1 MTTDVFSFPF
11 HRTVMAMAACAACA
25 AAQAQ
30 TPTDEDKAE
39 QAATVTAT
47 VSAGLGVLDGSSAN
61 RAQFGQYNGLRD
73 TSNPVGLLGFEYS
86 LRNPAQSTW
95 VDFKGKDLALDT
107 RELDLLWKKPGHWK
121 LSADY
126 NELVR
131 TDPNAV
137 NTGMLGFGTTTPQV
151 MVLPD
156 GPGSGREFELKTKRT
171 ALGVGFSKTITR
183 SLQLDIDLKNEDKEG
198 ARLFGIGMNCPSPIA
213 PGCSG
218 TTGINTG
225 WATLLVPEPINSRH
239 SQIEARLSYAQEK
252 LRFNVGYYGSFY
264 RNANSTLNPVV
275 PGSLN
280 NPLGSLLPLNTG
292 LQSILNQPVALP
304 PDNQAHQ
311 LDLSGNYDFTGTTR
325 GTFKLGYARAT
336 QNNDFSNAG
345 LSGAPAGVSN
355 LDGQVDT
362 TLARL
367 GITSRPMPKLSLLAD
382 LRYEDKDDRTP
393 IRLYNIQGT
402 STYSNRNL
410 DNQKTQGKVQASW
423 QFSSDYRGTLRA
435 NYESIN
441 RGIFNPSS
449 AASGISALRQKTEE
463 TGVHADLRFRVS
475 ESASGTISASSSRR
489 DGSNWLRDNSGLGV
503 TEVTDPATGFLPT
516 AIFMPSLADRQ
527 RDKVKLLA
535 DWQPSEKLTLQ
546 FSAEAGKDKFS
557 TPSSYGLR
565 NTRMNQFSVDWGY
578 ALSYDWNLNGYASRS
593 LQTFDQSRPAG
604 YVMAFE
610 NTNIGAGLGVT
621 GKVSG
626 KLEIGGSVSYVD
638 DKNVYAQTLDAFAG
652 SDSAALLAA
661 TGGLPD
667 IVFRQTALKLFGKYA
682 LSKRSALRFDLVHQ
696 RTSTND
702 WAWGN
707 SGSSFAYSD
716 ATTVTQMPHQ
726 RATFIGITYVCQLL

>member
-1 MTTDVFSFPF
+1 MSTDVFSFPF
-11 HRTVMAMAACAACA
+11 HRTVIAMTACAACA

-30 TPTDEDKAE
+30 TPTDEDNAG
-39 QAATVTAT
+39 QAATVTTT

-73 TSNPVGLLGFEYS
+73 ANSVGLLGIEYS
-86 LRNPAQSTW
+86 LRNPAKSAW
-95 VDFKGKDLALDT
+95 VDFKGENLLLDT
-107 RELDLLWKKPGHWK
+107 RELGLVWKNPGQWK

-126 NELVR
+126 RELVH
-131 TDPNAV
+131 TDPNTI
-137 NTGMLGFGTTTPQV
+137 NTGMLGVGTTTPQV
-151 MVLPD
+151 IPLPA
-156 GPGSGREFELKTKRT
+156 GPGSGSDFDLKTKRT
-171 ALGVGFSKTITR
+171 GVGVGFVKQITR
-183 SLQLDIDLKNEDKEG
+183 ALQLDIDLKTEDKEG
-198 ARLFGIGMNCPSPIA
+198 ARLFGVGMNCPSPIA
-213 PGCSG
+213 PGCGG

-225 WATLLVPEPINSRH
+225 WGTLLVPEPINSRH

-264 RNANSTLNPVV
+264 RNANTTLNPVV

-280 NPLGSLLPLNTG
+280 NPLGSLLPLSTG

-311 LDLSGNYDFTGTTR
+311 LDLSGSYDFTGTTR
-325 GTFKLGYARAT
+325 GTFKLGYAKAT
-336 QNNDFSNAG
+336 QNDDFAAAG
-345 LSGAPAGVSN
+345 LGGAPAGVAN
-355 LDGQVDT
+355 LGGEINT

-382 LRYEDKDDRTP
+382 LRYEDKDDQTP
-393 IRLYNIQGT
+393 IHLYNIEGT
-402 STYSNRNL
+402 STYTNRNL
-410 DNQKTQGKVQASW
+410 PHHKTQGKLQASW
-423 QFSSDYRGTLRA
+423 QFSSDYRGTLGA
-435 NYESIN
+435 NYESID
-441 RGIFNPSS
+441 RGIFTASS

-463 TGVHADLRFRVS
+463 SGVSAELRRRMS
-475 ESASGTISASSSRR
+475 EEASGAISVSSSRR

-546 FSAEAGKDKFS
+546 LSAEAGKDKYS
-557 TPSSYGLR
+557 APSSYGLH
-565 NTRMNQFSVDWGY
+565 NTRMNQFSLDWGY
-578 ALSYDWNLNGYASRS
+578 ALSSAWNLNGYASRGM
-593 LQTFDQSRPAG
+593 QTFDQSRPAG

-610 NTNIGAGLGVT
+610 NTNTGAGLGVT
-621 GKVSG
+621 GKASD
-626 KLEIGGSVSYVD
+626 KLEIGGSVSYFD
-638 DKNVYAQTLDAFAG
+638 DKNVYAQTLDVFAG

-667 IVFRQTALKLFGKYA
+667 VVFRQTALKLFGKYA
-682 LSKRSALRFDLVHQ
+682 LSKNSALRFDLVHQ
-696 RTSTND
+696 RTRTND

-707 SGSSFAYSD
+707 NGVSFAYSD
-716 ATTVTQMPHQ
+716 ATTVTQIPHQ
-726 RATFIGITYVCQLL
+726 SATFIGITYVCQLP